1 MFVLSFK
8 DRIKVTR
15 RRFGLEHLTINVYN
29 DYIYALFIVQCGTF
43 YVYYLENQWNPQ
55 STFNTPSQTVS
66 VHDDYF

>member
-8 DRIKVTR
+8 DRIKVAR

-43 YVYYLENQWNPQ
+43 YVYYLENQ
-55 STFNTPSQTVS
+55 
-66 VHDDYF
+66 